1 MPAPAPEGAERG
13 RALAALVVVQLLFG
27 LHYSVARE
35 VTAAIDPIAWTA
47 LRAAGGALLLAL
59 LLPLTGARWPR
70 GPRVWARLA
79 GLALLG
85 ITLNQLLFN
94 AGISRST
101 AIHGVLVMATL
112 PAQTLGLAVLLGDER
127 LDARRLA
134 SVLLG
139 LAGVVVLLGL
149 DQALAAPQDWLRARD
164 GAPAATFGQ
173 SVLAGDLMMLGN
185 SFSYALFIALGRRA
199 AAGLAPLPMTAA
211 LYLVGALTTMVFGAG
226 PIAHLDLAAVP
237 PATWAL
243 AAFIVAGPTVATYLL
258 NIYALQRLPSS
269 LVGLFIYLQFV
280 VAAVTGAVW
289 HGEVLD
295 ARVLVAALLVLGGL
309 AVRFAPARPA
319 RTTTPAP

>member
-1 MPAPAPEGAERG
+1 MPLPTLAHVERG
-13 RALAALVVVQLLFG
+13 RALGALVAVQILFG

-35 VTAAIDPIAWTA
+35 VTAVVDPIAWTA
-47 LRAAGGALLLAL
+47 LRAAGGAVLLAL
-59 LLPLTGARWPR
+59 LVTLTGARWPR
-70 GPRVWARLA
+70 GGRVWARLA

-139 LAGVVVLLGL
+139 LAGVVVLLGV
-149 DQALAAPQDWLRARD
+149 DQALAAPGDWLRARD
-164 GAPAATFGQ
+164 GAPAASFGE

-185 SFSYALFIALGRRA
+185 SLSYALFIALGRRA
-199 AAGLAPLPMTAA
+199 AAGLDPLPMTAA
-211 LYLVGALTTMVFGAG
+211 LYLVGAATTMAFGAG
-226 PIAHLDLAAVP
+226 PITQVDLAAVP
-237 PATWAL
+237 PTIWAL
-243 AAFIVAGPTVATYLL
+243 AGFIVIGPTVATYLL
-258 NIYALQRLPSS
+258 NIYALQRLPTS

-280 VAAVTGAVW
+280 VAALTGALW
-289 HGEVLD
+289 HHEVLD
-295 ARVLVAALLVLGGL
+295 ARVAVAALLVLGGL
-309 AVRFAPARPA
+309 SVRFAPRLAAR
-319 RTTTPAP
+319 AP